1 MDGRSGGTCM
11 RKRIFQSALTV
22 GICPTTIG
30 HLFDC
35 IAAAQGGEPCQTRM
49 FWAGSNE
56 HVVATTHARY
66 VPSMDRRNPHRDK
79 RATPE
84 EFAAWL
90 RDQLARRG
98 YDLRPRGGGQTRFAA
113 DSGIAQSSISRMLR
127 GQGAP
132 ETRVLETLAETLDL
146 PLAEVLVAAGIL
158 TRDVLHAIRQQNP
171 RTAPLTPEAAAEE
184 LGITDPQKVEL
195 FVSMT
200 ETLRKQRAKN
210 GEGNIA
216 EN

>member
-1 MDGRSGGTCM
+1 MERTN
-11 RKRIFQSALTV
+11 Q
-22 GICPTTIG
+22 
-30 HLFDC
+30 
-35 IAAAQGGEPCQTRM
+35 
-49 FWAGSNE
+49 AGN
-56 HVVATTHARY
+56 
-66 VPSMDRRNPHRDK
+66 D

-90 RDQLARRG
+90 REQLERRG

-113 DSGIAQSSISRMLR
+113 DSGIGQASISRMLR
-127 GQGAP
+127 AQGVP
-132 ETRVLETLAETLDL
+132 ETRVLETLADTLDL

-158 TRDVLHAIRQQNP
+158 TRDVLQAIRQQGP
-171 RTAPLTPEAAAEE
+171 RTDPLTPEAAAEE

-200 ETLRKQRAKN
+200 ETLRKQRAEN
-210 GEGNIA
+210 GEGHIA

>member
-1 MDGRSGGTCM
+1 MDGRSTGHPHAESDH
-11 RKRIFQSALTV
+11 QSPLTD

-30 HLFDC
+30 HLFEC
-35 IAAAQGGEPCQTRM
+35 IAAAQGGEPWHTGM
-49 FWAGSNE
+49 FRSGSSDRAAG
-56 HVVATTHARY
+56 ATHARY
-66 VPSMDRRNPHRDK
+66 VPSMDRMNPHRNN
-79 RATPE
+79 RATPA

-90 RDQLARRG
+90 RVQLERRG
-98 YDLRPRGGGQTRFAA
+98 YDLRPRGGGQTRFAT

-132 ETRVLETLAETLDL
+132 ETRVLETIAETLDL

-158 TRDVLHAIRQQNP
+158 TPDVLDAIRQQAP
-171 RTAPLTPEAAAEE
+171 RTDPLTPEAAAEE

-200 ETLRKQRAKN
+200 ETLRKQRAEN
-210 GEGNIA
+210 GEDHVA

>member
-1 MDGRSGGTCM
+1 MERT
-11 RKRIFQSALTV
+11 
-22 GICPTTIG
+22 
-30 HLFDC
+30 
-35 IAAAQGGEPCQTRM
+35 
-49 FWAGSNE
+49 
-56 HVVATTHARY
+56 
-66 VPSMDRRNPHRDK
+66 NPHRNDGD

-90 RDQLARRG
+90 RDQLERRG

-113 DSGIAQSSISRMLR
+113 DSGIGQASVSRMLR

-132 ETRVLETLAETLDL
+132 ETRVLETLAVTLEL

-158 TRDVLHAIRQQNP
+158 TRDVLQAIRQQTP
-171 RTAPLTPEAAAEE
+171 RTDPLTPETAAAE
-184 LGITDPQKVEL
+184 LGITDPQGIEL
-195 FVSMT
+195 FVSFT

-210 GEGNIA
+210 GEDRIA

>member
-1 MDGRSGGTCM
+1 MERT
-11 RKRIFQSALTV
+11 
-22 GICPTTIG
+22 
-30 HLFDC
+30 
-35 IAAAQGGEPCQTRM
+35 
-49 FWAGSNE
+49 
-56 HVVATTHARY
+56 
-66 VPSMDRRNPHRDK
+66 NPHRNDGD

-90 RDQLARRG
+90 RDQLERRG

-113 DSGIAQSSISRMLR
+113 DSGIGQASVSRMLR

-132 ETRVLETLAETLDL
+132 ETRVLETLAVTLEL

-158 TRDVLHAIRQQNP
+158 TRDVLQAIRQQTP
-171 RTAPLTPEAAAEE
+171 RTDPLTPEAAAEE
-184 LGITDPQKVEL
+184 LGITDPQGIEL
-195 FVSMT
+195 FVSFT

-210 GEGNIA
+210 GEDRIA

>member
-1 MDGRSGGTCM
+1 MERTNQPGND
-11 RKRIFQSALTV
+11 
-22 GICPTTIG
+22 
-30 HLFDC
+30 
-35 IAAAQGGEPCQTRM
+35 
-49 FWAGSNE
+49 
-56 HVVATTHARY
+56 
-66 VPSMDRRNPHRDK
+66 

-90 RDQLARRG
+90 KEQLERAG
-98 YDLRPRGGGQTRFAA
+98 YDLRPRGGGQTRFAR
-113 DSGIAQSSISRMLR
+113 DSGIAQASVSRMLR

-132 ETRVLETLAETLDL
+132 ESRVLEAIAGTLGL

-158 TRDVLHAIRQQNP
+158 TRDVLQAIRQQGP
-171 RTAPLTPEAAAEE
+171 RTDPLTPEAAAEE

-200 ETLRKQRAKN
+200 ETLRKQRAEN
-210 GEGNIA
+210 GGGNVA

>member
-1 MDGRSGGTCM
+1 
-11 RKRIFQSALTV
+11 
-22 GICPTTIG
+22 
-30 HLFDC
+30 
-35 IAAAQGGEPCQTRM
+35 
-49 FWAGSNE
+49 
-56 HVVATTHARY
+56 
-66 VPSMDRRNPHRDK
+66 MDRRNPHRDK

-90 RDQLARRG
+90 RDQLERRG

-158 TRDVLHAIRQQNP
+158 TRDVLHAIRQQSP

-210 GEGNIA
+210 GEGNVA